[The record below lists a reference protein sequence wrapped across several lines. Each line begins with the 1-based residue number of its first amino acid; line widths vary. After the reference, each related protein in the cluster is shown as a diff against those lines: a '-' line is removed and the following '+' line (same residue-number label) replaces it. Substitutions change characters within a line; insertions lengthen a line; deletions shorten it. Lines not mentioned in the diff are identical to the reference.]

1 MFSRTFENAAAVDMF
16 AYTLELLSTMR
27 ISLATPMLL
36 FKMLLETRKFFVAE
50 VHLFSA
56 MVVVVLAV
64 YLTATQAKEPSVMY
78 SIGTWD
84 APTSNTPAQ
93 CDVVAKLTGQV

>member
-1 MFSRTFENAAAVDMF
+1 MF

-27 ISLATPMLL
+27 ISLASRMLL

-50 VHLFSA
+50 LHVFSA
-56 MVVVVLAV
+56 MVVVLEV

-84 APTSNTPAQ
+84 APNSNTPAQ
-93 CDVVAKLTGQV
+93 CEEVSKLTGHV